1 MVFEVAGFLT
11 GVAGIGLGLLYL
23 HKRDSSAV
31 FSGIYGQTGRKQR
44 A

>member
-1 MVFEVAGFLT
+1 MVFEIAGFLT

-23 HKRDSSAV
+23 HMRDKSAV
-31 FSGIYGQTGRKQR
+31 YSGIYGHSGRKQV